1 MRPIARPVAMALVV
15 LLAGC
20 ATTKVVAP
28 RTFVT
33 LPMAAAKPGTW
44 RAVAADPDQ
53 ESIDTLPER
62 WDRALAAV
70 PKYLKPKLDAEG
82 PLVKPLAAQ
91 TLAMLPVGPYRCR
104 LVRLGARPGYATYA
118 PDICYVDGD
127 AKRRSFTKQDGEN
140 LPGGWLFED
149 SDSREV
155 FLGATRKNAKAVPP
169 PYGDNPTTD
178 VAGVVERVSPFR
190 WRLVLPK
197 AGRGAILDIY
207 ELIPLTPQAPVA
219 PQSGQLR
226 PRKRA
231 AAG

>member
-1 MRPIARPVAMALVV
+1 MRPVAMALVIM
-15 LLAGC
+15 LAGC
-20 ATTKVVAP
+20 ATKKVDAP

-33 LPMAAAKPGTW
+33 VASMPAAEPGSW
-44 RAVAADPDQ
+44 RAVAANPDQ

-70 PKYLKPKLDAEG
+70 PKYLRPKLVAEG

-91 TLAMLPVGPYRCR
+91 PLAMLPVGPYLCR
-104 LVRLGARPGYATYA
+104 LVRLGARRGYATFA

-140 LPGGWLFED
+140 LPGGWLFDD

-155 FLGATRKNAKAVPP
+155 FLGANRKVANAVPP
-169 PYGDNPTTD
+169 PYGDSAATD

-207 ELIPLTPQAPVA
+207 ELIPLTPTAPVA

-226 PRKRA
+226 PRKGTP
-231 AAG
+231 AG